1 MYSQSELKELVDKA
15 IINLSFSAEAE
26 KLTAPV
32 KYTLSIGGKRLRP
45 VLALMTCNLF
55 RDKIDDAIIPAT
67 GLEIFHNFT
76 LVHDDIMDQASMR
89 RSFPTVHV
97 KWNLNQAVLSGDVL
111 AFIANEC
118 FLQSPPGV
126 MSKILRTY
134 NKAAVEVCIG
144 QQSDMDFE
152 KATLVT
158 QDEYLRMIELKTA
171 VLLAASAKIG
181 AILGEADDK
190 DSELMYEFGRN
201 LGLAFQIQDDLL
213 DVYGDSM
220 VFGKISGGDIVA
232 NKKTFLLVK
241 ALEIAVGSQLKRL
254 QEQFQTKDI
263 NSEEKVKTV
272 MDIYDQLNIK
282 TITENLANDFITKSL
297 DCLEKVGVDPERK
310 KELYQLALSLVG
322 RSK

>member
-1 MYSQSELKELVDKA
+1 MYNQSELKELVNKA
-15 IINLSFSAEAE
+15 IINLSFTTEAE
-26 KLTAPV
+26 KLTEPV
-32 KYTLSIGGKRLRP
+32 KYILSIGGKRLRP

-55 RDKIDDAIIPAT
+55 KDKIDEAVIPAT

-76 LVHDDIMDQASMR
+76 LVHDDIMDNASVR

-97 KWNLNQAVLSGDVL
+97 KWNLSQAVLSGDVM

-118 FLQSPPGV
+118 FLQAPPIV
-126 MSKILRTY
+126 LLKVFKAY

-152 KATLVT
+152 KATQVS
-158 QDEYLRMIELKTA
+158 QEEYLRMIELKTA

-181 AILGEADDK
+181 AILGEAEDK
-190 DSELMYEFGRN
+190 DTELLYEFGRN

-213 DVYGDSM
+213 DVYGDSK
-220 VFGKISGGDIVA
+220 VFGKISGGDIVS

-241 ALEIAVGSQLKRL
+241 ALEIASVKQLKAL
-254 QEQFQTKDI
+254 HELIQNKGIDPE
-263 NSEEKVKTV
+263 VKIETV

-282 TITENLANDFITKSL
+282 TITEDLAKQFIAKSL
-297 DCLEKVGVDPERK
+297 SCLEKVGVDPERK
-310 KELYQLALSLVG
+310 NKLCQLVKLQVG